1 MRIRTVGTLLL
12 ACALATAVPLAGCG
26 TKQSKSI
33 TDDATSSSTSRSKSL
48 NFSYYK
54 KPVTSPLDIKTSS
67 LTGTFG
73 TKGVTIP
80 VDPSWQTKMIG
91 YAGYAS
97 VDIGA
102 RELGIY
108 IYPYYHDIDR
118 DITKTLEGYSNSIE
132 GLGGVDFKKLRE
144 KKKFEIDGG
153 TVVRI
158 YEDENS
164 RESLLALGY
173 NKKANKGFALVA
185 ARFHARYKDWD
196 EAVDYMME
204 HVSFNP
210 DEAEDAS
217 SDSSSSSAS
226 NTDNSQSTQTTQ
238 NDGNANVITA
248 GMYKVG
254 TDIPAGEY
262 KLTAEGNGGFWQVT
276 NSSDANAEIV
286 GNDFF
291 TDTAYVTVKD
301 GQYLKI
307 TSCTGQH
314 T

>member
-238 NDGNANVITA
+238 NDG
-248 GMYKVG
+248 
-254 TDIPAGEY
+254 EY

-276 NSSDANAEIV
+276 NSSDANAAIV